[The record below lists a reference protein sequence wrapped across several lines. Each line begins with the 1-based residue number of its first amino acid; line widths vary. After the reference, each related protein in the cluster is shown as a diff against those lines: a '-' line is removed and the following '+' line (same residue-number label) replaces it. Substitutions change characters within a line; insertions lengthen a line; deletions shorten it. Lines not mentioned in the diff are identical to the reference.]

1 MLSGLRKMVSGNVN
15 TPATVR
21 ASGKTPIL
29 SKSASKRKF
38 DSYDGLSAKA
48 KYVMTCFTME
58 NKENWPKGLETQ
70 FLCIGQLLKK
80 KYLGLG
86 FDTCLC
92 FDRKE
97 ITSNLPQKEL
107 TFTPMKM

>member
-21 ASGKTPIL
+21 ESGKTPIL

-48 KYVMTCFTME
+48 K
-58 NKENWPKGLETQ
+58 
-70 FLCIGQLLKK
+70 
-80 KYLGLG
+80 
-86 FDTCLC
+86 
-92 FDRKE
+92 
-97 ITSNLPQKEL
+97 
-107 TFTPMKM
+107 